1 MQMLDQEKLKN
12 KKNKKQNKLKKS
24 QLCILGSLLAIIGI
38 LLLSANHLRMLRNEV
53 FSKMQLSM
61 IDNSN
66 DIDVLVED
74 IPEVKEKE
82 EKEKPVSE
90 KSEEKEIDYSKYTG
104 VLEIP
109 RIGLKRGFY
118 NVGHRYND
126 IEHNVTVISGS
137 SMPDVVN
144 GNLMLMAHSGDAY
157 ISFFAFLY
165 RLKIGDLAYVSYNGT
180 KYKYQIVNI
189 YNIPKNG
196 ALTVTR
202 NMERTTLTMVTCTKD
217 SDTEQTVYIAEQI

>member
-1 MQMLDQEKLKN
+1 MQMLDLEKLKN
-12 KKNKKQNKLKKS
+12 KIKKKNYKLKKS
-24 QLCILGSLLAIIGI
+24 QLCILGSLLAIIGMF
-38 LLLSANHLRMLRNEV
+38 LLSANHIKKLKDDV

-66 DIDVLVED
+66 DIDIVVED
-74 IPEVKEKE
+74 VPDVKEKE
-82 EKEKPVSE
+82 KKNKSVEKK
-90 KSEEKEIDYSKYTG
+90 EKEIDYSKYTG

-109 RIGLKRGFY
+109 RISLKRGFY

-157 ISFFAFLY
+157 ISFFAFLH
-165 RLKIGDLAYVSYNGT
+165 RLQIGDLAYVSYNGT

-196 ALTVTR
+196 SLTVTR

-217 SDTEQTVYIAEQI
+217 SETEQTVYIAEQI

>member
-1 MQMLDQEKLKN
+1 MQMLDLKKLKN
-12 KKNKKQNKLKKS
+12 KINKKQYKLKKS

-38 LLLSANHLRMLRNEV
+38 FFLSANHLRQLKNEV

-74 IPEVKEKE
+74 IPEVKEKD
-82 EKEKPVSE
+82 KRDKPVKKE
-90 KSEEKEIDYSKYTG
+90 EEKEIDYSKYTG
-104 VLEIP
+104 ILEIP
-109 RIGLKRGFY
+109 RISLKRGFY

-165 RLKIGDLAYVSYNGT
+165 RLKVGDLAYVTYNGN

-196 ALTVTR
+196 SLVVTR
-202 NMERTTLTMVTCTKD
+202 NMDRTTLTMVTCTKD
-217 SDTEQTVYIAEQI
+217 SETEQTVYIAEQI